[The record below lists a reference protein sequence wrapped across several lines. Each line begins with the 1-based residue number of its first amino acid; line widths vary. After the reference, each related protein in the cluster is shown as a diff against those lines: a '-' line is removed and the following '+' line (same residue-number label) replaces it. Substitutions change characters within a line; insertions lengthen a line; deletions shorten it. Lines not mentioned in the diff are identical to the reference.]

1 MSRRRV
7 LRGFVPEELQRIR
20 EKKKWSRGDL
30 ARVTDVDTRTIGR
43 WEDGETAPTI
53 DLLAR
58 ATAALGVPLSRV
70 IVVPAGERDL
80 TVLRWLRGLTQ
91 PELASRL
98 RVTTSRLSD
107 LERGEAP
114 LSDQRAELLARELGV
129 SKRRV
134 LQAYELTRLRPP
146 GTWPGETVAEDP
158 GTAEVEWHR
167 GG

>member
-1 MSRRRV
+1 M

-20 EKKKWSRGDL
+20 EKKKWTRGDL
-30 ARVTDVDTRTIGR
+30 ARVSGVDPRTIGR
-43 WEDGETAPTI
+43 WESGETAPTI

-58 ATAALGVPLSRV
+58 ATAALGASLSRV
-70 IVVPAGERDL
+70 IVVPADERDL

-98 RVTTSRLSD
+98 KIATSRLSD

-114 LSDQRAELLARELGV
+114 LSEQRAELLARELGV

-134 LQAYELTRLRPP
+134 VQGYELARMRPP
-146 GTWPGETVAEDP
+146 GTQAGEAVVSTSD
-158 GTAEVEWHR
+158 TAGVEVH
-167 GG
+167 GGR